1 MSPKVRSRYLLPSR
15 TLPTMLDISNLT
27 HLLQDDKNDTEIHD
41 RYLQE
46 SLEGRITGKNRKQN
60 TLQATF
66 FFIFLNELCKCTHM
80 LTLLGYFI
88 EIF

>member
-46 SLEGRITGKNRKQN
+46 SLEGRITGKKQK
-60 TLQATF
+60 TKHITSYL
-66 FFIFLNELCKCTHM
+66 FFIFYNELCKRTHM